1 MCDGWIRISR
11 SITSHWLWE
20 DAERLKWWLDLL
32 LSAEWRAS
40 KKLVGGQLL
49 NIERGQLIASVRTLQ
64 ERWAK
69 RDKKGRIISKPSER
83 TILGFLRLLEQ
94 EGMILRQNRQHLY
107 TFVTI
112 CNYERYQ
119 IQDNTYDN
127 TCDNTYDNTYTRS
140 KLSVIQNVTKSETTP
155 TTTPPRKNFP
165 PHPLKKEYNSSSS
178 SARAYTCAREGE
190 AAIIEQLRA
199 SPIWKEQ
206 VCMLLRIQPHE
217 LEQSFGLFKLSN
229 DVRDISHMSL
239 ADAKRHFVDWLR
251 IQIKQKQKNEFSRND
266 SRPTREQRLA
276 DYAADIAAD
285 FAGCS

>member
-1 MCDGWIRISR
+1 MCDGWIKISR
-11 SITSHWLWE
+11 GIKSHWLWE

-32 LSAEWRAS
+32 LSAEWRDT

-49 NIERGQLIASVRTLQ
+49 SVERGQLIASVRTLQ

-83 TILGFLRLLEQ
+83 TILAFLRLLEQ
-94 EGMILRQNRQHLY
+94 EKMILRQNRQHLY
-107 TFVTI
+107 TFITI

-119 IQDNTYDN
+119 IR
-127 TCDNTYDNTYTRS
+127 DNTYDNTYD
-140 KLSVIQNVTKSETTP
+140 NTP
-155 TTTPPRKNFP
+155 EKEIPPVP
-165 PHPLKKEYNSSSS
+165 PKERIIEKKEFNSSSS

-190 AAIIEQLRA
+190 AAMIEQLRA

-206 VCMLLRIQPHE
+206 VCMLLKIQPYE
-217 LEQSFGLFKLSN
+217 LEQSFDKFKLNN
-229 DVRDISHMSL
+229 DVRDINHMSL
-239 ADAKRHFVDWLR
+239 TDAKRHFVDWLR
-251 IQIKQKQKNEFSRND
+251 IQIKQNEINRND